1 MKRGFS
7 ISALLTFGAVE
18 DCPVHCS
25 TSGLYPLEATSIS
38 PSHSPHTHL
47 QPPPH
52 PTPPPVPRPAV
63 TPNVPGKQRTK
74 LSPTENHCCKG
85 NLNVIMCIKR
95 PHKLCS
101 LGTIIF
107 ETLCFYS
114 CVLEEYEI
122 TCVQRVGR
130 WYSQYILFYCLH
142 GSCLMRKDRDS
153 LRKPR
158 KGPQYRSLPNIKKDP
173 MRNFDRNGLSISSCL
188 KIDRQFPKDT
198 ESIT

>member
-25 TSGLYPLEATSIS
+25 TSGLYPLDATSIS
-38 PSHSPHTHL
+38 PSLSPHTHL

-63 TPNVPGKQRTK
+63 TPNVPGKQRAK

-130 WYSQYILFYCLH
+130 WYSQYILVYLSAWKLPYEK
-142 GSCLMRKDRDS
+142 GQRLSKEAS
-153 LRKPR
+153 
-158 KGPQYRSLPNIKKDP
+158 KGPTIQ
-173 MRNFDRNGLSISSCL
+173 
-188 KIDRQFPKDT
+188 
-198 ESIT
+198 ITP